1 MSTEYQL
8 SELQL
13 QVMRVLW
20 MRGEATAAEVHAEL
34 QEQRGLAFTTVATVL
49 SRLEKRQ
56 LVDHRS
62 EGRQYVYHA
71 LVSEKEVR
79 QSMVADLVERV
90 FRGDAAA
97 LVNHL
102 ITEAEID
109 AGDLAKV
116 KSLIAR
122 AQSNPGEDENG

>member
-1 MSTEYQL
+1 MGTEYQL

-13 QVMRVLW
+13 RVMRVLW
-20 MRGEATAAEVHAEL
+20 TRGEATAAQVHADL
-34 QEQRGLAFTTVATVL
+34 QSQRDLAFTTVSTVL
-49 SRLEKRQ
+49 SRLEKRR

-62 EGRQYVYHA
+62 EGRQYIYRA

-102 ITEAEID
+102 ISEAEID
-109 AGDLAKV
+109 DGDLAKV
-116 KSLIAR
+116 KSLIAQAAER
-122 AQSNPGEDENG
+122 RQEEKNG